1 MKEFT
6 RINVIVD
13 YGKYTKNIKKY
24 MINIFIGCAMKENRL
39 LVIIEDIPVSI
50 WQGFK
55 ELCEVYNLPYH
66 TLKAKPFPRKWNEFE
81 ILKLP
86 FRQK

>member
-1 MKEFT
+1 
-6 RINVIVD
+6 
-13 YGKYTKNIKKY
+13 
-24 MINIFIGCAMKENRL
+24 MINIFIEFAMKENKNRL
-39 LVIIEDIPVSI
+39 LLTKGKVPVSI

-66 TLKAKPFPRKWNEFE
+66 SLKSKPFPRKWKEFE

-86 FRQK
+86 FRHEIIRS